1 MIHAALPR
9 TRRTATWRVRIV
21 CAALA
26 SLIALS
32 LWVPGVVAHDS
43 PVMQTF
49 RSGATLTSF
58 SGTFEVVWSS
68 YVFPEGAVIELRDV
82 QRLPLLRATD
92 GAALEPN
99 VLCPGLTP
107 TFTCARIRLSD
118 IPVLAPGTYSIYWRV
133 VHGDGFKEQ
142 RSALFFIDPTWVSP
156 SPPVPSVRL
165 TASPSPTATPTP
177 TASPSPTATPTP
189 IAPPSV
195 RRSAEPSPRVTDSPT
210 TTPQVSATPPEPT
223 VSPTPASTEE
233 AQTGPGGGID
243 LGALAGVAVVIGLV
257 TLALPLAR
265 RAAQR

>member
-1 MIHAALPR
+1 MIHTALLR
-9 TRRTATWRVRIV
+9 TRRTATWRARIV

-32 LWVPGVVAHDS
+32 LWVPGVVAHDR

-133 VHGDGFKEQ
+133 VHGDGFIEQ

-156 SPPVPSVRL
+156 SPPVPSVSL
-165 TASPSPTATPTP
+165 AASPSPTATPAP
-177 TASPSPTATPTP
+177 T
-189 IAPPSV
+189 APPSV
-195 RRSAEPSPRVTDSPT
+195 RRSAEPSPLATDSPT

-223 VSPTPASTEE
+223 VSPTPDSTEE

-243 LGALAGVAVVIGLV
+243 LGALAGVAAVIGLV